1 MSSSA
6 TWPFGHVQNTLNH
19 IHEFVFGELYQ
30 SSLLVKNNRDR
41 SRSRILLKKQIG
53 VNRDGHNQSTK
64 THFDSSVKIF
74 KRKRKLLRFRA
85 LQITSKLNTQPPLLE
100 VP

>member
-1 MSSSA
+1 M
-6 TWPFGHVQNTLNH
+6 FMNLFLV
-19 IHEFVFGELYQ
+19 IYQ
-30 SSLLVKNNRDR
+30 SSLLVKNNTDR

-74 KRKRKLLRFRA
+74 KRKRKLLRFRD
-85 LQITSKLNTQPPLLE
+85 LQIISKLNTQAHLRE
-100 VP
+100 VH

>member
-1 MSSSA
+1 M
-6 TWPFGHVQNTLNH
+6 
-19 IHEFVFGELYQ
+19 FGELYQ

-64 THFDSSVKIF
+64 THFDSPVKIF
-74 KRKRKLLRFRA
+74 KRKRKLLRFRD
-85 LQITSKLNTQPPLLE
+85 LQITSKLNTQPPLCE
-100 VP
+100 VHSVGR